1 MMPSAGSPETA
12 LIPLPPMVPAR
23 GGMLP
28 TRDLAAVRIQAGERV
43 RELLEQ
49 ATSGEYENRLC
60 RRLAAFH

>member
-1 MMPSAGSPETA
+1 
-12 LIPLPPMVPAR
+12 MVPAR

-49 ATSGEYENRLC
+49 ATAENTKTAY
-60 RRLAAFH
+60 AADWQHFS